1 MFGDNLVLLHWNL
14 RQAGWLEK
22 PEQSSFYRS
31 DADFRTFLEQNSALP
46 SISKTIAKPEIYL
59 KPPLSGGQIKA
70 PNVDR

>member
-31 DADFRTFLEQNSALP
+31 DADFRTFLEQNSA
-46 SISKTIAKPEIYL
+46 
-59 KPPLSGGQIKA
+59 
-70 PNVDR
+70 